1 MFRVLLATCF
11 SESGSACCVSDREWD
26 RTFDASIRSAI
37 LFVAFLKGR
46 DQHYKWTVRQLSDI
60 SPPLLT
66 CEAVLSEAFFLLRR
80 HSEGTRALIKLLER
94 GIVIVSFQL
103 DKEYPRVGRLMLR
116 YADVPMSLTD
126 ACLVRMSEII
136 TDCQI
141 LTLDSDFRIYRR
153 NGRQVVPT
161 VSPAV

>member
-1 MFRVLLATCF
+1 VT
-11 SESGSACCVSDREWD
+11 
-26 RTFDASIRSAI
+26 ASIVDTGPLI
-37 LFVAFLKGR
+37 AFLNDR
-46 DQHYKWTVRQLSDI
+46 DQHYKWTVRQLSNI
-60 SPPLLT
+60 TPPLLT

-103 DKEYPRVGRLMLR
+103 DKEYSRVGRLMLR
-116 YADVPMSLTD
+116 YADVPMSLAD

-136 TDCQI
+136 ADCQI